1 MASDLENSYVS
12 ITLIRVKIFENFM
25 ELAEFVLKITDNAYL
40 VFLKKK
46 REIKLRKVGKSF
58 ALL

>member
-25 ELAEFVLKITDNAYL
+25 ELPEFVLKTTDNVYNL
-40 VFLKKK
+40 VFLERK
-46 REIKLRKVGKSF
+46 RNKTQKSW
-58 ALL
+58 